1 MILYDSRAANA
12 PSPRMRRA
20 KTPFARCPCTKPAIC
35 AGAVNHPH
43 HINPMNHSS
52 DKCQRT
58 LVHALT
64 PVNPFHPPP
73 KGLQPNPY
81 PPGATTRAAFAS
93 HQSAVMRRKLFCP
106 ISRKLSYIS
115 RTCAPACAT
124 PSTAAERL
132 PARPVPA
139 QPTTRAAFAS
149 HQSAVMRRKLF
160 CPISRKLSYIS
171 RTCAPACQPLQPPQK
186 GLQRGPCAATA
197 SAVLRPKF
205 LAQSHTISRNLP

>member
-93 HQSAVMRRKLFCP
+93 HPSAVMRRKLFCP
-106 ISRKLSYIS
+106 ISRKLSSIS

-139 QPTTRAAFAS
+139 QPTTPGPFAS
-149 HQSAVMRRKLF
+149 H
-160 CPISRKLSYIS
+160 P
-171 RTCAPACQPLQPPQK
+171 
-186 GLQRGPCAATA
+186 

-205 LAQSHTISRNLP
+205 LARSLVNSRVSLVRALLPVNPSIRRKRASSAARAPPPRQPCCAQISCPISHNLS